1 MSDQPKSA
9 AEDPAEY
16 KAGRPGDDDGS
27 GKKEVSPKNQ
37 LVGLLLLLVVFGI
50 LWGIAKGMPI
60 LNTWMDEK
68 RVAIMEGE
76 SGAGEKENA
85 ETPAPAPAV
94 AQNDNSAPF
103 PAAPQMVT
111 PSTDRFRSQI
121 MEQMG
126 GAEKVEVRHL
136 AISDDEKRMVAALR
150 LAGEGGEAELIEVF
164 FERDEFGRYLSTE
177 DSPVD
182 VPLKLWSE

>member
-9 AEDPAEY
+9 AEDPVEY
-16 KAGRPGDDDGS
+16 KAGRPGDGDGP

-50 LWGIAKGMPI
+50 LWGIAKGMPL

-76 SGAGEKENA
+76 SGAGEKEAA
-85 ETPAPAPAV
+85 ETPAPDPAMTQNDQSAPTPAV
-94 AQNDNSAPF
+94 
-103 PAAPQMVT
+103 PQAT
-111 PSTDRFRSQI
+111 ALSTDRFRSQI
-121 MEQMG
+121 IEQMG

-150 LAGEGGEAELIEVF
+150 LAGEGGEARLIEVF